1 MGFAATGEAWL
12 PTIKDLFSRGSK
24 SAGLEVA
31 VFDNRGIGAS
41 SSPAD
46 KKAYT
51 TNIMAGDALAVMDA
65 LGWSRAHIV
74 GHSMGAMIACRLAL
88 QAPQRVASL
97 TLISATGGGSEA
109 IPTNCTAI
117 AAGVRGAMKTDP
129 LSRASTDLAFHFSKR
144 LLAQKDPASGRTV
157 KAELMDQYVE
167 LQKATGGQSRAGQ
180 DGHMNAVMTHSL
192 SKQEYAQLRSAGFPI
207 LVIHGAEDILAAPRH
222 AARLARRLGAPL
234 VMIGHSAHFTPRDAA
249 AEVTD
254 ELLATVEAVRRGAT
268 HADAVHPCPN
278 PAAYERSA
286 CAAALCCCFA

>member
-12 PTIKDLFSRGSK
+12 PTIRDLFARGNK

-46 KKAYT
+46 KRAYT
-51 TNIMAGDALAVMDA
+51 TSIMAGDALAVMDA

-74 GHSMGAMIACRLAL
+74 GHSMGSMIACRLAL
-88 QAPQRVASL
+88 EAPQRVASL

-109 IPTNCTAI
+109 IPTNCTAF
-117 AAGVRGAMKTDP
+117 AAGLRGAIKTDP
-129 LSRASTDLAFHFSKR
+129 LSRASVDLAFHFSKS
-144 LLAQKDPASGRTV
+144 LLKQLDPASGRTV
-157 KAELMDQYVE
+157 KSELLEQYVA
-167 LQKATGGQSRAGQ
+167 LQKATGGQSKAGQ
-180 DGHMNAVMTHSL
+180 DGHMNAVMTHHL
-192 SKQEYAQLRSAGFPI
+192 TKQEYARLRSAGFPI

-222 AARLARRLGAPL
+222 AAALARRLGAPL
-234 VMIGHSAHFTPRDAA
+234 VMIDHSAHFTPRDAA

-286 CAAALCCCFA
+286 CAAVLCCCFA